1 MANKLKLSAHIGY
14 LFKELPLER
23 RVEAARAAGFDAVEH
38 PQPFEMPAARMR
50 TLIDA
55 AGVSYTQ
62 IGVAASE
69 RGLACLPDRRQDF
82 RDLLARSLDYAGEVG
97 CRLVHPMAGIK
108 PRDSDPALVWE
119 TYHANIRYALDA
131 ASARGMSVIIE
142 AVSPAGTPGFLI
154 DSAARAFAVID
165 TLDDGRATLLLD
177 AFHCW
182 AGGEDFAALL
192 EARTDRIGH
201 IHAAGFPGRHE
212 PDTGDHDFD
221 FLLPL
226 LARKDYAG
234 AIGFEYMP
242 AAETTAGLGW
252 LAGWRAARD
261 ALLSK

>member
-1 MANKLKLSAHIGY
+1 MAPTLKLSAHIGY

-38 PQPFEMPAARMR
+38 PQPFEMPAAQMR
-50 TLIDA
+50 ALIDA
-55 AGVSYTQ
+55 AGMSYTQ
-62 IGVAASE
+62 IGVATSE

-82 RDLLARSLDYAGEVG
+82 RDLLARSLDYAEEVG

-108 PRDSDPALVWE
+108 PKDSDPALVWE
-119 TYHANIRYALDA
+119 TYFANIRHAMDA
-131 ASARGMSVIIE
+131 AAARAMSVIIE

-154 DSAARAFAVID
+154 DSAALGFEVVDKLGDR
-165 TLDDGRATLLLD
+165 RATLLLD

-192 EARTDRIGH
+192 EAQIDRVGH

-226 LARKDYAG
+226 LARKGYAG

-242 AAETTAGLGW
+242 AGETTAGLGW
-252 LAGWRAARD
+252 VAGWRAARD
-261 ALLSK
+261 ALLNT